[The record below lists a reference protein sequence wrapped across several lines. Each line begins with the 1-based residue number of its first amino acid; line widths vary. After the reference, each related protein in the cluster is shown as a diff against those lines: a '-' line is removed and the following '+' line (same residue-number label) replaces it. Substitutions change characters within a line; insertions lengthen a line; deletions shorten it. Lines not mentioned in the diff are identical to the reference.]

1 MTIPPPRDDAA
12 IAPRATRRRVLS
24 SLVAGT
30 LGAWLPQPLTAL
42 RMLGTRGP
50 SDDLCVTPARF
61 DTPLHVPGRD
71 GLMGRLPAGNDPV
84 VLRATA
90 GTGTGPALAFG
101 ANSGNSAY
109 VNPMLV
115 ARRGTV
121 LRITLANE
129 SAEPTIAHW
138 HGLAIDTAND
148 GNGERLVAPGA
159 AFDYTI
165 AVRNRAGLYWY
176 HPHPHG
182 ATASQA
188 ARGLF
193 GLFAVEDDEED
204 ALRAALAL
212 VPGETEIPLV
222 LHDRKRAAPGRYA
235 PSSSDRLFGWYGDE
249 PLVNF
254 TARPFLDVTARR
266 YRLRVLNAANA
277 RNFRLAFRRDDGA
290 TLPFQLLGTD
300 GGLLERPQQCTEV
313 FVSPAERL
321 DVLVDFAGIAPGSLV
336 LLESRAFD
344 PMHAVPAQRP
354 ATGAAADGEAHA
366 MRPTMEPTA
375 AAAESMGAADTVP
388 DGMPLQLLQFRIHA
402 AEGKAPPLPARLS
415 APLPLPVAMDE
426 RPLRLGFAKGRWRI
440 NDRVYDMAATPI
452 VVARNA
458 VETWL
463 IRNYHT
469 SMPHAMHLH
478 GFQFRVLE
486 RETSPGELAP
496 LVAADRGRL
505 ATDLGWKDTVLVW
518 PGESVKI
525 AIDFRHPFTG
535 EQIYLFHCHNLEHED
550 GGMML
555 RVRVG

>member
-1 MTIPPPRDDAA
+1 MTAVPPRHDAA
-12 IAPRATRRRVLS
+12 SVPPAARRRVLAA
-24 SLVAGT
+24 LAAGALGT
-30 LGAWLPQPLTAL
+30 LMPGALTAL
-42 RMLGTRGP
+42 RMPGTRGP

-71 GLMGRLPAGNDPV
+71 GLMGRLAPVDGPV
-84 VLRATA
+84 VLRATSRG
-90 GTGTGPALAFG
+90 GTGAGPALAFVADSGPRAYINPLLVVRPG
-101 ANSGNSAY
+101 A
-109 VNPMLV
+109 L
-115 ARRGTV
+115 
-121 LRITLANE
+121 LRIRLANE

-138 HGLAIDTAND
+138 HGLAMDTAND

-159 AFDYTI
+159 AFDYTFT
-165 AVRNRAGLYWY
+165 VRNRAGLYWY

-182 ATASQA
+182 ATASQVS
-188 ARGLF
+188 RGLF
-193 GLFAVEDDEED
+193 GLFSVEDEDED

-222 LHDRKRAAPGRYA
+222 LHERRSTAPGRYA
-235 PSSSDRLFGWYGDE
+235 PDAGDALLGWYGDE
-249 PLVNF
+249 TLVNF
-254 TARPFLDVTARR
+254 TARPFLEVTARR

-290 TLPFQLLGTD
+290 TLPFHLLGTD
-300 GGLLERPQQCTEV
+300 GGLLERPQPCTEV

-321 DVLVDFAGIAPGSLV
+321 DVLVDFAGIAPGGFV
-336 LLESRAFD
+336 LLESRGFD
-344 PMHAVPAQRP
+344 PMHAVPAQR
-354 ATGAAADGEAHA
+354 ADPGDLAGGESHA
-366 MRPTMEPTA
+366 MRPSAEP
-375 AAAESMGAADTVP
+375 MGGATTVP
-388 DGMPLQLLQFRIHA
+388 DGTPRQLLQFRVRGTGA
-402 AEGKAPPLPARLS
+402 KGPPLPARLS
-415 APLPLPVAMDE
+415 APPSVAVAADE

-440 NDRVYDMAATPI
+440 NDRVYDVAATPI

-496 LVAADRGRL
+496 LVAADQGRL

-525 AIDFRHPFTG
+525 AIDFRHAFAG
-535 EQIYLFHCHNLEHED
+535 EQLYLFHCHNLEHED

-555 RVRVG
+555 RVKVG

>member
-1 MTIPPPRDDAA
+1 M
-12 IAPRATRRRVLS
+12 L
-24 SLVAGT
+24 
-30 LGAWLPQPLTAL
+30 LPGSLTAL
-42 RMLGTRGP
+42 RMPGARGP
-50 SDDLCVTPARF
+50 SADVCATPARF

-71 GLMGRLPAGNDPV
+71 GLMGRLAIGDDKV

-90 GTGTGPALAFG
+90 RAGAGPALAFVADAG
-101 ANSGNSAY
+101 TRAY

-115 ARRGTV
+115 ARRGAL
-121 LRITLANE
+121 LRIRLANE

-148 GNGERLVAPGA
+148 GNGEMLVAPGA

-165 AVRNRAGLYWY
+165 TVRNRAGLYWY

-182 ATASQA
+182 ATASQTY
-188 ARGLF
+188 RGLF
-193 GLFAVEDDEED
+193 GLIGVEDDEED
-204 ALRAALAL
+204 ALRTALAL

-222 LHDRKRAAPGRYA
+222 LHERKSATPTGYVPYA
-235 PSSSDRLFGWYGDE
+235 GDALLGWYGDE
-249 PLVNF
+249 TLVNF
-254 TARPFLDVTARR
+254 TARPFLEVAARR

-277 RNFRLAFRRDDGA
+277 RNFRLAFRRDDGRA
-290 TLPFQLLGTD
+290 LPFQLLGTD
-300 GGLLERPQQCTEV
+300 GGLLERPQPCTEV

-321 DVLVDFAGIAPGSLV
+321 DVLVDFAGIAPGGFV

-344 PMHAVPAQRP
+344 PMHSLPPQRADPDAAPGGDSHPTRAPAETMP
-354 ATGAAADGEAHA
+354 AA
-366 MRPTMEPTA
+366 MQ
-375 AAAESMGAADTVP
+375 VP
-388 DGMPLQLLQFRIHA
+388 DGTPLQLLQFRVRA
-402 AEGKAPPLPARLS
+402 AGVKEPPLPARLS
-415 APLPLPVAMDE
+415 APPVLVVPTEE

-440 NDRVYDMAATPI
+440 NDRVYDVTATPI

-478 GFQFRVLE
+478 GFHFRVLE

-496 LVAADRGRL
+496 LVVADRGRL

-525 AIDFRHPFTG
+525 AIDFRHAFAG
-535 EQIYLFHCHNLEHED
+535 EQLYLFHCHNLEHED

-555 RVRVG
+555 RVKVG